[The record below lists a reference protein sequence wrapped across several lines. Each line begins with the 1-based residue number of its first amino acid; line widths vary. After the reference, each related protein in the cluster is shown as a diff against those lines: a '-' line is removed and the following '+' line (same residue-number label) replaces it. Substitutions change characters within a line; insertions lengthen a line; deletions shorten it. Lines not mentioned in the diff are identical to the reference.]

1 MRINYKEHG
10 RQYNLKSV
18 NTKTE
23 TMCRRIY
30 MNRQCLNLSAGFRYT
45 KTWISQLQL

>member
-23 TMCRRIY
+23 TYLHEPPMFEFISRI
-30 MNRQCLNLSAGFRYT
+30 Q
-45 KTWISQLQL
+45 IH